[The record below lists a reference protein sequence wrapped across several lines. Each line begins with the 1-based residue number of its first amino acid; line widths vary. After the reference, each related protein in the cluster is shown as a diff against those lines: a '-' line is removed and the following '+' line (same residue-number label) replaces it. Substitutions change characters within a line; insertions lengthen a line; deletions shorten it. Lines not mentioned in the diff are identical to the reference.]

1 MNVTET
7 KKLTNKLLEEY
18 AFLGNLSSRSMFG
31 GFGLLLDGVM
41 FAWVFDNK
49 LYLRANQSN
58 ESAFT
63 NLAMP
68 PLSLS
73 AGVISKLLHYYCV
86 TDTLKANEEQLNEL
100 LELSIAGAVH
110 DRLSKLKR
118 KENRLKDLPN
128 MTLSLERLLM
138 QIGITRF
145 DQLKEMGAAMT
156 FHQLKCINRHLSINI
171 LFILA
176 SAIKGHHV
184 AILSDEE
191 KHLLLRQIEILNTKR
206 NPL

>member
-31 GFGLLLDGVM
+31 GFGLLLDGIM

-49 LYLRANQSN
+49 LYLRASQSS

-73 AGVISKLLHYYCV
+73 TGVISKLLHYYCV
-86 TDTLKANEEQLNEL
+86 TDTVKADENKLNQLLK
-100 LELSIAGAVH
+100 LSISGAVK
-110 DRLSKLKR
+110 DRQTKLKM
-118 KENRLKDLPN
+118 KESRLKDLPN
-128 MTLSLERLLM
+128 MTLSLERLLI
-138 QIGITRF
+138 QIGIATIE
-145 DQLKEMGAAMT
+145 QLKQVGAAKT
-156 FHQLKCINRHLSINI
+156 FYQLKRINKNLSINV
-171 LFILA
+171 LYVLA
-176 SAIKGHHV
+176 SAINGHHV
-184 AILSDEE
+184 AILSNHERQLLKIQI
-191 KHLLLRQIEILNTKR
+191 KHLTKE
-206 NPL
+206 

>member
-49 LYLRANQSN
+49 LYLRANQTN

-73 AGVISKLLHYYCV
+73 TGVISKLLHYYCV
-86 TDTLKANEEQLNEL
+86 TDTLKANEEQLNHL
-100 LELSIAGAVH
+100 LELSISGAIH
-110 DRLSKLKR
+110 DRLIKLKR

-138 QIGITRF
+138 QIGITHF
-145 DQLKEMGAAMT
+145 DQLKEVGAAST
-156 FHQLKCINRHLSINI
+156 FYQLKHVNKHLSINV
-171 LFILA
+171 LYILA
-176 SAIKGHHV
+176 SAINGHHV

-191 KHLLLRQIEILNTKR
+191 KQCLIRQMDVLNKR
-206 NPL
+206 